1 MAKIT
6 FNTQKGPKAVGPY
19 STAVIYNDLIF
30 LSGML
35 PIDPQSGKLVEGSI
49 EDQAH
54 QVFRNI
60 KTVLEELESD
70 LSEVLKVTVF
80 LADMNDF
87 KAVNEVYK
95 DYFGPNYPARS
106 AIQVAR
112 LPLDARIEV
121 EVIAAKPN
129 PLS

>member
-1 MAKIT
+1 MKKTT

-19 STAVIYNDLIF
+19 STAVIHGDTIY

-35 PIDPQSGKLVEGSI
+35 PIDPQSGKLIEGSI
-49 EDQAH
+49 EEQAH
-54 QVFRNI
+54 QAFKNI
-60 KTVLEELESD
+60 KTVLEELGSS
-70 LSEVLKVTVF
+70 LANVLKVTVF

-95 DYFGPNYPARS
+95 EYFGPDFPARS

-112 LPLDARIEV
+112 LPLDARVEAEV
-121 EVIAAKPN
+121 TASK
-129 PLS
+129 

>member
-1 MAKIT
+1 MT

-19 STAVIYNDLIF
+19 STAVVHRDTIY

-35 PIDPQSGKLVEGSI
+35 PIDPQNGKLIDGSI

-54 QVFRNI
+54 QAFKNI

-70 LSEVLKVTVF
+70 LTQVLKVTLF

-95 DYFGPNYPARS
+95 DYFGPNFPARS
-106 AIQVAR
+106 AVQVAR
-112 LPLDARIEV
+112 LPLDARIEA
-121 EVIAAKPN
+121 EVTAAK
-129 PLS
+129 

>member
-19 STAVIYNDLIF
+19 STAVIHGDTIY

-35 PIDPQSGKLVEGSI
+35 PIDPQSGKLVDGSV

-54 QVFRNI
+54 QAFKNI

-70 LSEVLKVTVF
+70 LTQVLKVTLF

-95 DYFGPNYPARS
+95 DYFGPDFPART
-106 AIQVAR
+106 AVQVAR
-112 LPLDARIEV
+112 LPLDAKIEA
-121 EVIAAKPN
+121 EVTAAK
-129 PLS
+129 